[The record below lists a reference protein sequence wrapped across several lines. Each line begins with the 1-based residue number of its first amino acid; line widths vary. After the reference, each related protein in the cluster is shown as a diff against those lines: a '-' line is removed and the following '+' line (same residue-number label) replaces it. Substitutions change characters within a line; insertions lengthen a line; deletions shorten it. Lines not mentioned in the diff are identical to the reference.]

1 MEMDGPAGRDLEGK
15 VALVTGASKGIGR
28 AIALALAGAGMD
40 LALAARGGEAL
51 AEVAATVEGMGRR
64 CVATPTDIGSPAE
77 VDRMVG
83 QALSVLGRVDVLVNN
98 AGVGAHGTVEQTTP
112 EEWQRVLATNLT
124 GPYLC
129 SRAVLPSMRGNG
141 GGAII
146 IISSG
151 AGRTGYAGMAA
162 YCASKFG
169 LRGFAE
175 ALAAEVS
182 EAGIK
187 VSTIYPGTTVTDFG
201 GGPRPRRPGV
211 KALFPQDVAEA
222 VLYLLRQSA
231 HAWTQELT
239 LWPFSE

>member
-1 MEMDGPAGRDLEGK
+1 MPGRLAGHLAGRVAVVTGAASGIGAAISVALAQEGAR
-15 VALVTGASKGIGR
+15 VALV
-28 AIALALAGAGMD
+28 D
-40 LALAARGGEAL
+40 LAEPAAAEPVLAAVRGYDRQAMYVQTD
-51 AEVAATVEGMGRR
+51 VADE
-64 CVATPTDIGSPAE
+64 
-77 VDRMVG
+77 
-83 QALSVLGRVDVLVNN
+83 QAVSEMARSVMAHFGRVDVLVNN

-175 ALAAEVS
+175 ALAAEVG

-211 KALFPQDVAEA
+211 KVLFPQDVAEA

-239 LWPFSE
+239 LWPFRE